1 MPAKYKTVV
10 YLYYYEGYTAREIA
24 DILEMKEST
33 VRSQLH
39 AARKRLKIEMEG
51 HLYAVGTTESGH

>member
-24 DILEMKEST
+24 DT
-33 VRSQLH
+33 
-39 AARKRLKIEMEG
+39 KIIN
-51 HLYAVGTTESGH
+51 